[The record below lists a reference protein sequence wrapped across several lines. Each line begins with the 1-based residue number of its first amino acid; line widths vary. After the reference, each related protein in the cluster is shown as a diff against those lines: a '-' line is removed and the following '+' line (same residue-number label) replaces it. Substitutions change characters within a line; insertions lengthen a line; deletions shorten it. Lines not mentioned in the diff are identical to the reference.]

1 MFSDT
6 GLEPSGVFASSF
18 LISASTSVSY
28 FNATSISML
37 PSASTAMGFER
48 SFCSVFALSVA
59 DEVVLP
65 ELSPFP
71 DAVLS
76 LQAVTD
82 SIIDTAKIA
91 ASVFFIEKILSF

>member
-48 SFCSVFALSVA
+48 SCSVFALSVA
-59 DEVVLP
+59 DEAVLP

>member
-1 MFSDT
+1 MF
-6 GLEPSGVFASSF
+6 PS
-18 LISASTSVSY
+18 
-28 FNATSISML
+28 
-37 PSASTAMGFER
+37 
-48 SFCSVFALSVA
+48 SVA

-91 ASVFFIEKILSF
+91 ASVLFIEKILSF

>member
-1 MFSDT
+1 M
-6 GLEPSGVFASSF
+6 
-18 LISASTSVSY
+18 
-28 FNATSISML
+28 
-37 PSASTAMGFER
+37 
-48 SFCSVFALSVA
+48 FALSVA
-59 DEVVLP
+59 DEAVLP